1 MLVQPRKFQVPE
13 EYDPYKEPIAGT
25 ERLAKRFPRWFAE
38 FGLTPD
44 MMLSL
49 VHIEHKRDCRPFSE
63 RRSMRWTFNGKE
75 LDHNQRRRFWDE
87 MIKWQAL
94 LIKQLA
100 SRNQHN
106 AYYFPSEAADAA
118 RQIRDWRAFGVP
130 CLPSSKFSA
139 PLLVSSTLEQG
150 KQACA
155 VSCAACPD
163 SLVRKFSL
171 TRT

>member
-13 EYDPYKEPIAGT
+13 EYDPYKGPIAGT
-25 ERLAKRFPRWFAE
+25 EKLAKRFPRWFAE

-44 MMLSL
+44 IMLSL
-49 VHIEHKRDCRPFSE
+49 VHIEHKRCSRPFLE

-100 SRNQHN
+100 SRNQRDV
-106 AYYFPSEAADAA
+106 YYRHAQNRRTICYAKDGKLVRLDQHRADVEAAWEPPCDAA
-118 RQIRDWRAFGVP
+118 EP
-130 CLPSSKFSA
+130 
-139 PLLVSSTLEQG
+139 
-150 KQACA
+150 
-155 VSCAACPD
+155 AAYQER
-163 SLVRKFSL
+163 SV
-171 TRT
+171 

>member
-1 MLVQPRKFQVPE
+1 MLVQPRKFQLPE
-13 EYDPYKEPIAGT
+13 GYDPNKEPIAGT
-25 ERLAKRFPRWFAE
+25 EKLAKRFPRWFAE

-100 SRNQHN
+100 SRNQRN
-106 AYYFPSEAADAA
+106 VYYRHFQNHRTVFYPEGGKLVRLDQQRSDVEAAWEPRCDAA
-118 RQIRDWRAFGVP
+118 ELAAYQERAV
-130 CLPSSKFSA
+130 
-139 PLLVSSTLEQG
+139 
-150 KQACA
+150 
-155 VSCAACPD
+155 
-163 SLVRKFSL
+163 
-171 TRT
+171 

>member
-25 ERLAKRFPRWFAE
+25 EKLAKRFPRWFAE

-49 VHIEHKRDCRPFSE
+49 VHIEHKRCSRPFSE
-63 RRSMRWTFNGKE
+63 RRRMRWTFNGKE

-94 LIKQLA
+94 LLRRSTGRRLLHQLQ
-100 SRNQHN
+100 R
-106 AYYFPSEAADAA
+106 SED
-118 RQIRDWRAFGVP
+118 
-130 CLPSSKFSA
+130 
-139 PLLVSSTLEQG
+139 LLLSNGTNKLE
-150 KQACA
+150 K
-155 VSCAACPD
+155 P
-163 SLVRKFSL
+163 
-171 TRT
+171 